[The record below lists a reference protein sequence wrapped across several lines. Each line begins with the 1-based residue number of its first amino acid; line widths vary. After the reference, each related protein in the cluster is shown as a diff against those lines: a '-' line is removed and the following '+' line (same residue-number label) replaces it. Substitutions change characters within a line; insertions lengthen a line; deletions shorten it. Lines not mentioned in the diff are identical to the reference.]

1 MPCTLPSSLAFQMLS
16 CKWSRLNVFSSCV
29 FQEQACFQMDCCI
42 SCTPDPYPRT
52 PKFDDCLQRFLLLHF
67 PDPHPL
73 TTKLDA
79 WGQCDFSNFLLCK
92 NRFHTLHTS
101 VAHCLLKP
109 RWWRSSLKRT
119 SWYCLA
125 SRLILCIP
133 HEDRAPPDPDCWC
146 CKKILWLKMHSG
158 KISMFWD
165 LPQIMQIKDVKPEQ
179 VKVGLR
185 HCLAVWMFVHV
196 PEKLF
201 CSLGIHVVQSFNFV
215 WVPFF
220 YTSFPHMIG
229 KVKFINVHSCP
240 FSQFLCNFIFMNS
253 FLILSVGSQV
263 AVVIIKDIFNAL
275 HVR

>member
-1 MPCTLPSSLAFQMLS
+1 MA
-16 CKWSRLNVFSSCV
+16 
-29 FQEQACFQMDCCI
+29 
-42 SCTPDPYPRT
+42 
-52 PKFDDCLQRFLLLHF
+52 
-67 PDPHPL
+67 
-73 TTKLDA
+73 
-79 WGQCDFSNFLLCK
+79 
-92 NRFHTLHTS
+92 
-101 VAHCLLKP
+101 
-109 RWWRSSLKRT
+109 

-125 SRLILCIP
+125 SRLIICIP
-133 HEDRAPPDPDCWC
+133 SEDQAPPDPDRWC